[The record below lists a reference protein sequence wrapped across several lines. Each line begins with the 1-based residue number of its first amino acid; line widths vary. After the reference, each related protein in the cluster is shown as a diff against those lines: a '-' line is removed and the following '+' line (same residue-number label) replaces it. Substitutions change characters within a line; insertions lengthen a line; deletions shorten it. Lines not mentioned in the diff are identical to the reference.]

1 LLLIVLSFWSF
12 SLFADE
18 PLIKPEEEPALY
30 KTEISQVTPQ
40 SGITTG
46 HVIAY
51 GHYIKPPYK
60 VEIKK
65 DTMLF
70 INGVQ
75 IFPVLPSKFEIE
87 KKRRQ
92 EMKIENKYSEA
103 RVTSKPYRE
112 RLRSLFKQMDRVYTS
127 LESKIGRDEALDSV
141 FKLVEAETLIVKMD
155 TTYVGEDD
163 CALKVDHFLPGY
175 DKSPG
180 DTSSVVLILYGGNP
194 SSGHTPRPARDINAM
209 KEHVINMKET
219 TEKVL
224 RDQLVIFYSSE
235 SRSFRGKH
243 YLWETLEILQSDT
256 LNIEK
261 KIEELSKITN
271 KNTSKELLYNYTPS
285 EWPEKQGD

>member
-1 LLLIVLSFWSF
+1 MIIVRKLLLIVLSFCSF

-112 RLRSLFKQMDRVYTS
+112 RLRSLFKQISINGVRSCFLNLINSPDWLIGKKRLASGVVS
-127 LESKIGRDEALDSV
+127 HESKQTKRKIYVIKDS
-141 FKLVEAETLIVKMD
+141 
-155 TTYVGEDD
+155 
-163 CALKVDHFLPGY
+163 
-175 DKSPG
+175 
-180 DTSSVVLILYGGNP
+180 
-194 SSGHTPRPARDINAM
+194 
-209 KEHVINMKET
+209 
-219 TEKVL
+219 
-224 RDQLVIFYSSE
+224 
-235 SRSFRGKH
+235 
-243 YLWETLEILQSDT
+243 
-256 LNIEK
+256 
-261 KIEELSKITN
+261 
-271 KNTSKELLYNYTPS
+271 
-285 EWPEKQGD
+285 